1 MWGEGYPL
9 ARARQSLSV
18 QAPRAAIR
26 ARMQGMQDAFGIV
39 LVVVVVLAAI
49 VAVATLVGSG
59 RAYDQIG
66 RGGLSLRDGSDRP
79 AAEITPATAAGER
92 DEEIRQMLEARNA
105 RRLRQGREPLDL
117 EAEMAALTR
126 PAIDPGLAREV
137 RDLVIARNA
146 RRARQG
152 KEPLDVEA
160 EVERRLR
167 DLAES

>member
-1 MWGEGYPL
+1 
-9 ARARQSLSV
+9 
-18 QAPRAAIR
+18 
-26 ARMQGMQDAFGIV
+26 MQDAFGIV

-49 VAVATLVGSG
+49 VAIVTLGGFG

-66 RGGLSLRDGSDRP
+66 RGGLSLGDGSDRP
-79 AAEITPATAAGER
+79 AHDVTPAMAAGER

-105 RRLRQGREPLDL
+105 RRIRQGKEPLDV
-117 EAEMAALTR
+117 EAEMAALAR
-126 PAIDPGLAREV
+126 PAVDPGLAGEV

-167 DLAES
+167 DLTDR

>member
-1 MWGEGYPL
+1 
-9 ARARQSLSV
+9 
-18 QAPRAAIR
+18 
-26 ARMQGMQDAFGIV
+26 MQDAFGIV

-49 VAVATLVGSG
+49 VAIATLAGFG

-66 RGGLSLRDGSDRP
+66 RGGMSLRDGSDRP
-79 AAEITPATAAGER
+79 VGEITPALAAGER
-92 DEEIRQMLEARNA
+92 DEEIRQMLQARNA
-105 RRLRQGREPLDL
+105 RRLRQGREPLDV
-117 EAEMAALTR
+117 EAEMAALAR

-137 RDLVIARNA
+137 RDLVVARNA

-167 DLAES
+167 DLADG